1 MQSFRIL
8 TEAAARVS
16 STYLIDES
24 RSRIA
29 HAKATHQAAGDTII
43 KTLYCIEQ
51 SLKRLQKCENHTLS
65 ETYTQRLHA

>member
-1 MQSFRIL
+1 MQSFRVS

-24 RSRIA
+24 QRRIA
-29 HAKATHQAAGDTII
+29 HAKATHQAARDTII
-43 KTLYCIEQ
+43 KTLYCIER
-51 SLKRLQKCENHTLS
+51 SLKRLQECEDHTLS